1 MAEHDAIDDE
11 DERLQQRM
19 QDRGQRET
27 TDLARELRTARTPET
42 IEPEDGAKRAQAT
55 IKSL

>member
-11 DERLQQRM
+11 DERLQERM
-19 QDRGQRET
+19 QDRRQREA
-27 TDLARELRTARTPET
+27 TDLARELRTAGTPDP
-42 IEPEDGAKRAQAT
+42 IEPEDVAKRAQAT

>member
-11 DERLQQRM
+11 DERLQERV
-19 QDRGQRET
+19 QDRRQREA
-27 TDLARELRTARTPET
+27 TDLARELRTARTPEA
-42 IEPEDGAKRAQAT
+42 IESEDGAQRGQAT